1 MALTSNEQLKEY
13 ILRQLGAPLV
23 QVEVSDEQMNDII
36 NTTIQEYGSGYQQF
50 VISHNADST
59 TTTTDSTI
67 YTADRV

>member
-36 NTTIQEYGSGYQQF
+36 NTTIQEYSNFALEGELTKYLK
-50 VISHNADST
+50 I
-59 TTTTDSTI
+59 
-67 YTADRV
+67 